1 MGLSPSE
8 LIIPIRKLPEKQV
21 AILPSIG
28 MCIASSG
35 ARVFDRFSSLA
46 RNAIVWS
53 SHTQQLVPVDKF
65 RSFHFISKSCILVR
79 DPDGNSTFLSY

>member
-1 MGLSPSE
+1 MGRFPSE
-8 LIIPIRKLPEKQV
+8 LIITIRNLPEKEA

-53 SHTQQLVPVDKF
+53 SHTQQLDPVDKF
-65 RSFHFISKSCILVR
+65 RSFHLISKSCIWVR
-79 DPDGNSTFLSY
+79 DSDGNSTFLFY

>member
-1 MGLSPSE
+1 
-8 LIIPIRKLPEKQV
+8 
-21 AILPSIG
+21 
-28 MCIASSG
+28 MCITSSG

-65 RSFHFISKSCILVR
+65 RSFHLISKPCILVR
-79 DPDGNSTFLSY
+79 DSDGNSTFLFY